1 MNTIK
6 GFYLIIQISNKCKLK
21 GGFLLHKT
29 GRVQSI
35 AEGAKLILEKL
46 HNGEALEKFRQM
58 IICQN
63 VNETIANELCIH
75 KNYDLVFEKRSSF
88 KSYIK
93 AHRSGILNWRNW
105 FLKRNVWHL
114 SLFEASSNRSMRFCW
129 VTRVLNWAQV
139 AQWPQTKYPS
149 KLASD
154 FSKQSGNK
162 LI

>member
-93 AHRSGILNWRNW
+93 AHRSGILN
-105 FLKRNVWHL
+105 
-114 SLFEASSNRSMRFCW
+114 
-129 VTRVLNWAQV
+129 
-139 AQWPQTKYPS
+139 
-149 KLASD
+149 
-154 FSKQSGNK
+154 
-162 LI
+162 